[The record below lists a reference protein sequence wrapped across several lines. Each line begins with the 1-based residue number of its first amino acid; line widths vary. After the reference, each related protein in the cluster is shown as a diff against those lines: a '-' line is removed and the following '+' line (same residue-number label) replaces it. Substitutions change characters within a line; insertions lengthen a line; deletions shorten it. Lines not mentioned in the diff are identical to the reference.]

1 MTGNA
6 SEVIDEDEE
15 YNLQGTSMTEMSE
28 LKESSF
34 SDGSASESVSD
45 QISKPDLDE
54 KYTIKS

>member
-15 YNLQGTSMTEMSE
+15 FNLQEQSMTDMSE
-28 LKESSF
+28 LEESSF

-54 KYTIKS
+54 NFTIKS